1 MPVYT
6 YSQSTQT
13 DKYAACEW
21 LCKGDIRGR
30 QRKIHSTQY
39 IHYRLA
45 VSTVGYALQ
54 TFRGTEELLHCTHDA
69 FHAMLEARDKNNR
82 IHRDISPG
90 DVILVKEPSSRIRKG
105 YLIDWELSCYVDE
118 HGQAHE
124 YDRVVSDGAL
134 SAEGYVSASFTG
146 YLAIYVDQATI
157 G

>member
-1 MPVYT
+1 M
-6 YSQSTQT
+6 
-13 DKYAACEW
+13 
-21 LCKGDIRGR
+21 
-30 QRKIHSTQY
+30 
-39 IHYRLA
+39 
-45 VSTVGYALQ
+45 STVGYALQ

-69 FHAMLEARDKNNR
+69 FHGECSSSCLLWLYLCLIAMLEARDKNNR

-124 YDRVVSDGAL
+124 YDHVVSDGAL